1 MYSKLVLTL
10 VLALTLNSLRAQVFS
25 VRLVYPASDQRDC
38 VYSIQIQNTAE
49 DSIMVL
55 HTQEAALPPF
65 INRYKVEDASAK
77 TGGKPLL
84 LFGKSNNPFLPEQY
98 RATKSLGPKETLE
111 LYFTLPE
118 RLSNLEK
125 EMQVYYSMMD
135 DKYLADFNKLET
147 TGTKAALKKCKA
159 LKEKHGVVHNR
170 KVKFQ

>member
-10 VLALTLNSLRAQVFS
+10 VLALTMNSLWAQNFS
-25 VRLVYPASDQRDC
+25 VRLVYPASDGRDC

-65 INRYKVEDASAK
+65 INNYKLEEASTK

-98 RATKSLGPKETLE
+98 LATKSLGPRETLE
-111 LYFTLPE
+111 LYFTLPV
-118 RLSNLEK
+118 RLNEIEK
-125 EMQVYYSMMD
+125 YVQIYYSMMD

-159 LKEKHGVVHNR
+159 LKEKHGIVHNR

>member
-10 VLALTLNSLRAQVFS
+10 VLALTMNSLWAQNFS
-25 VRLVYPASDQRDC
+25 VRLVYPASDGRDC

-65 INRYKVEDASAK
+65 INNYKLEEASTK

-98 RATKSLGPKETLE
+98 LATKSLGPRETLE
-111 LYFTLPE
+111 LYFTLPVRLNEIEKWRE
-118 RLSNLEK
+118 RLDLSDEADMQSAIEEKVTLSLENLYRRHAGSFMG
-125 EMQVYYSMMD
+125 MQEI
-135 DKYLADFNKLET
+135 A
-147 TGTKAALKKCKA
+147 KAS
-159 LKEKHGVVHNR
+159 
-170 KVKFQ
+170 